1 MVRDVLCP
9 ENPHSTIMVFS
20 FIGER
25 KNLQNAQPHRALLL
39 ALVEEPDGQKNANE
53 ETTTQEGQPTS
64 KVS

>member
-1 MVRDVLCP
+1 
-9 ENPHSTIMVFS
+9 MVFS

-25 KNLQNAQPHRALLL
+25 KNLQSAQPHHALLL
-39 ALVEEPDGQKNANE
+39 ALIEEPDGQKNADE

>member
-9 ENPHSTIMVFS
+9 ENPHSTSMLFS
-20 FIGER
+20 FEVER
-25 KNLQNAQPHRALLL
+25 KKLQNAQPHHALSL
-39 ALVEEPDGQKNANE
+39 ALVEEPDGQENADE